1 MRYCCRDCQRAD
13 WADHKHECAALR
25 AVTSAGE
32 NARADTLDADLLMAR
47 VRLPD
52 VTLALAICACR
63 VVVDGA
69 CGLCVSADLAPPNV
83 A

>member
-52 VTLALAICACR
+52 HAC
-63 VVVDGA
+63 VGF
-69 CGLCVSADLAPPNV
+69 LCLSCPC
-83 A
+83 